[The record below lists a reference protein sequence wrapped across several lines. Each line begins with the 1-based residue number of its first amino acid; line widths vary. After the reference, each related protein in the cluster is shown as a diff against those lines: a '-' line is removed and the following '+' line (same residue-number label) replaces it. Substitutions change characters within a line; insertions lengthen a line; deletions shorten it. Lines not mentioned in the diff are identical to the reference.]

1 MIVTNKE
8 ELANKLKMMG
18 NYGSMKKYYHDFVGI
33 NNRLEEIQAAV
44 LRVKL
49 KYLDE

>member
-8 ELANKLKMMG
+8 ELANKLKMMR

-33 NNRLEEIQAAV
+33 NRLDEIQAAV